1 MHQLFLGS
9 ESPRRRELLQQ
20 AGIPFLV
27 FPVKVSEIPDKNLN
41 VDQRILAIARQKATA
56 AYALLEKS
64 QTSPFVLLTA
74 DTEVVLDD
82 ELLGK
87 PTSTAHAFEILRNLS
102 GRAHYVKTGICL
114 IEGKTRREVSHVET
128 SEVRFRILSDKEIS
142 EYVKTGEPM
151 DKAGAYGIQG
161 FGRGLIDSFQGDF
174 NNIVGLPITVL
185 LQTFKNQGWDF
196 TK

>member
-56 AYALLEKS
+56 AYPLLEKS

-87 PTSTAHAFEILRNLS
+87 PTSTAHAFAILRNLS
-102 GRAHYVKTGICL
+102 GRAHHVKTGICL
-114 IEGKTRREVSHVET
+114 IEGKTRREVSQVET
-128 SEVRFRILSDKEIS
+128 SEVHFRVLSDQEIS
-142 EYVKTGEPM
+142 DYVKTGEPM

-161 FGRGLIDSFQGDF
+161 LGRGLIASFQGDF
-174 NNIVGLPITVL
+174 NNIVGLPITAL
-185 LQTFKNQGWDF
+185 LQTFKNEGWKF